1 VFSVCV
7 PRDIPITLAPRE
19 HLQYAWLPLLEA
31 ADRCF
36 SGSNAEAILQL
47 PRETI
52 CLCSI
57 IRYWRIFV
65 LQVQQGIRRNKMIE
79 QASTEKVKNVG
90 ANDDVLCIELLN
102 GLRLMG
108 PMRTRPV
115 YRDPVAVAESQA
127 RQQAEYLPSAV

>member
-1 VFSVCV
+1 
-7 PRDIPITLAPRE
+7 
-19 HLQYAWLPLLEA
+19 
-31 ADRCF
+31 
-36 SGSNAEAILQL
+36 
-47 PRETI
+47 
-52 CLCSI
+52 
-57 IRYWRIFV
+57 
-65 LQVQQGIRRNKMIE
+65 MIE

-127 RQQAEYLPSAV
+127 RQQAEYLPSVV